1 MDSVSGMSKIVIF
14 GAGGTLGRLAV
25 KEAVGRGHDV
35 TAAVRD
41 PSRHPDLAGAVPAH
55 TGASVAP
62 SVSAHLAAGG
72 RSADLAA
79 GRSPAVRV
87 VAADATDP
95 DAVAAAAAGHDVAI
109 ASLYQ
114 PGVPPDVFYARAAH
128 ALLTG
133 LARAEL
139 GRLLFVGM
147 AANLE
152 IEPGVRIMDT
162 PGFPLAHVPFA
173 LGHTVAL
180 HLLRAADTPVDW
192 LMLTPPLAF
201 AADGE
206 RTGAYRTGGDAV
218 LGERLS
224 YADFAVA
231 LLDEVEAPAHHRTR
245 IAVAA

>member
-1 MDSVSGMSKIVIF
+1 MDSVGSMSKIVIF
-14 GAGGTLGRLAV
+14 GAGGTLGRLTV
-25 KEAVGRGHDV
+25 KEAVGRGHEV

-41 PSRHPDLAGAVPAH
+41 PSRHEDLA
-55 TGASVAP
+55 T
-62 SVSAHLAAGG
+62 
-72 RSADLAA
+72 
-79 GRSPAVRV
+79 RV

-95 DAVAAAAAGHDVAI
+95 DAVAAAASGHEVAI
-109 ASLYQ
+109 ASLYR

-133 LARAEL
+133 LARAGA

-152 IEPGVRIMDT
+152 TEPGVRLMDT
-162 PGFPLAHVPFA
+162 PDFPLEHAAFA

-192 LMLTPPLAF
+192 LMLTPPPTF

-206 RTGAYRTGGDAV
+206 RTGAYRTGADAV
-218 LGERLS
+218 LGDRLS

-231 LLDEVEAPAHHRTR
+231 LVDEIETPAHHRAR